1 MYGSTYTTSGY
12 AGNGSVN
19 QNRNGMLQQRYIQQP
34 QSGGYTMTPQQP
46 MYRTQPGVTSNQ
58 MMSQQFKMN
67 AYQMQFLQQKSENMG
82 FQAKKPNL
90 SSGSY
95 PTQPQGMHV
104 LQMAQQAQSMQANRT
119 MAMAQQQLY
128 QYNRTVQQPSMKTQY
143 PQMPINTAQRMT
155 PVSTP
160 RHDPEP
166 KEKEVKVLS
175 EAEAPFLTNRQ
186 IIDEITG
193 CALYR
198 PSRIVDVAAGLNKE
212 SKVRGE

>member
-1 MYGSTYTTSGY
+1 
-12 AGNGSVN
+12 
-19 QNRNGMLQQRYIQQP
+19 
-34 QSGGYTMTPQQP
+34 MTPQQP
-46 MYRTQPGVTSNQ
+46 MYRPQPGVSSNQ

-82 FQAKKPNL
+82 FQVKKPNL

-119 MAMAQQQLY
+119 MTMAQQQMV
-128 QYNRTVQQPSMKTQY
+128 QYNRAVQQSNMKTQY
-143 PQMPINTAQRMT
+143 PQMPINTVQRMT

-166 KEKEVKVLS
+166 KEEVTVLS

-193 CALYR
+193 CVLYR
-198 PSRIVDVAAGLNKE
+198 PSRMVDVAAALNKE
-212 SKVRGE
+212 SRVRGEEML